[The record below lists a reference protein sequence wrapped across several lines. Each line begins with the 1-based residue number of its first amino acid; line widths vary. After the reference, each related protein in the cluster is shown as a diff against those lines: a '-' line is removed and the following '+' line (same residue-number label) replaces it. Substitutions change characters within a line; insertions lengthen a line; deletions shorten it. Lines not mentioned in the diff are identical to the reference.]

1 MARADE
7 EKTDYELHEALVD
20 AIRRG
25 DVTVDVDYPRINRGN
40 VPGFRTTDFIVP
52 PLAII
57 VISGYAT
64 LQFDALWGIALFA
77 IGVAAFFF
85 VVQPRAKAA
94 TIERV
99 RKLAMTH
106 LEAWNAVWKNGG
118 YRLTLVANPDIRIV
132 GPRDD
137 WRLFTQRHILAANG

>member
-57 VISGYAT
+57 VIS
-64 LQFDALWGIALFA
+64 LIP
-77 IGVAAFFF
+77 VAWELL
-85 VVQPRAKAA
+85 RARSQARRESVP
-94 TIERV
+94 TP
-99 RKLAMTH
+99 
-106 LEAWNAVWKNGG
+106 G
-118 YRLTLVANPDIRIV
+118 D
-132 GPRDD
+132 
-137 WRLFTQRHILAANG
+137 